1 MKSQN
6 TDLTRGTPWKQLLI
20 FFWPMLLGSLF
31 QQLYTTADAIIVGQF
46 TGKAGLAAIDAV
58 TSMLR
63 LPVNFFVGLSTGAT
77 IIISQYYGAQNDKGL
92 ERALHTAV
100 TFAAVA
106 GIVVSVIGMSIAP
119 FTVDM
124 LGVPQD
130 IYHMALGYVKVY
142 FGGLFVSLLYNIGA
156 GILRAVG
163 NSKTPFY
170 VLAVSGLI
178 NVVLDLV
185 FVGLMGMGAMGAGL
199 ATVIAQAVSAVMVVI
214 ALMKY
219 EYPLKLNLKKL
230 RIDMKAM
237 KSICAVGLPIAL
249 QSSLYPITNMTLQA
263 SVNAT
268 GTDNIA
274 AWALCGKL
282 DMLLWLII
290 DALSQAVSTF
300 VAQNYGA
307 GLYGR
312 CKKGINAGHLMT
324 SVFVIAISAVITIWC
339 VPLGKFFLNK
349 NDYNIAYIAQ
359 ELMFLLGPTY
369 IIYVSGSIFSSAIRG
384 TGESFLTMI
393 ITLLGTCVPRI
404 FWVFF
409 VIPRSYTLMTILWS
423 YPVSWAIT
431 SLAFIVYYVKF
442 KKRKLDIEE
451 NPVDKPVFSA

>member
-6 TDLTRGTPWKQLLI
+6 IDLTHGTPWKQLLI

-100 TFAAVA
+100 TFAIVS

-199 ATVIAQAVSAVMVVI
+199 ATVIAQGVSAVMVVI

-230 RIDMKAM
+230 RIDMKEM
-237 KSICAVGLPIAL
+237 NIQLLILLKFRLTQTLP
-249 QSSLYPITNMTLQA
+249 
-263 SVNAT
+263 V
-268 GTDNIA
+268 
-274 AWALCGKL
+274 
-282 DMLLWLII
+282 
-290 DALSQAVSTF
+290 
-300 VAQNYGA
+300 
-307 GLYGR
+307 
-312 CKKGINAGHLMT
+312 
-324 SVFVIAISAVITIWC
+324 
-339 VPLGKFFLNK
+339 
-349 NDYNIAYIAQ
+349 
-359 ELMFLLGPTY
+359 
-369 IIYVSGSIFSSAIRG
+369 
-384 TGESFLTMI
+384 
-393 ITLLGTCVPRI
+393 
-404 FWVFF
+404 
-409 VIPRSYTLMTILWS
+409 
-423 YPVSWAIT
+423 
-431 SLAFIVYYVKF
+431 
-442 KKRKLDIEE
+442 
-451 NPVDKPVFSA
+451 